1 MEISTMTQTTV
12 GLSTMATFTMA
23 PSTMATSTMAP
34 STMATSTMAPSTM
47 ATSTMAPST
56 MATSTMAPS
65 TMATSTMATSTM
77 VPSTMATSTMAP
89 STMTTFTMAPSTM
102 ATSTIAP
109 STMATSTMAPSTM
122 TTFTMVPSTMATS
135 TKVSSTMASSTAML
149 STMALSTTASST
161 TVLST
166 AMLSRMAT
174 STIVPSTMTSSTA
187 RLLTMAA
194 SITALST
201 MTPLTTAS
209 SMAVPFTVAPSTMM
223 LSTMATSAKIV
234 STIAPC
240 TAVPSTVAS
249 SVMTPSTIA
258 LSMLEISTATSMT
271 SFIIEGCSSP
281 IITLTPSNPQ
291 SCMPWYNQR
300 SQSLSISSIIQLNC
314 PKSLLTR
321 IQWTIYAC
329 RPLCSFQIEIDPS
342 VAIMTLSELFLPSR
356 SLHYGIYMVKLT
368 VTMQVLPQLTSSEV
382 TYISI
387 IPSPITVNLIRFGSS
402 MISIGRNQTLI
413 LDPGSFSIDPDEVIF
428 DANNW
433 NYSYYCRIGS
443 QLNFMPIDSPFCFGN
458 RSECY
463 YGSNGIRSSLIIQP
477 GLLQINQT
485 YQFRADLINAL
496 NASRI
501 FTGYVLVKVEE
512 NDSMIISISCVIS
525 EICLL
530 VDEYHLINPTTQL
543 ALTSLWLNSEVNQ
556 SFNGL
561 ITWNIYQ
568 GSMNTTMQWTLLPN
582 IRTYAYNWFF
592 GIDSENFTATKDLFI
607 NYPSVKYWRF
617 EVIYSMDSIHGIG
630 AIDFMI
636 NSPPENG
643 TCSISPHNGTTTTL
657 FTIICENWI
666 DANGVRDYSFYTWTT
681 NSSAFAILGYTI
693 IPTIQVLLPA
703 NGNDK
708 TMIHVIAR
716 IRDMYGCM
724 TEIDLPTVS
733 IVFDMATT
741 NNLIND
747 VVTIPI
753 NLVNNTQLNS
763 NPIVIMLAG
772 GNQNRVSQVLIA
784 QVQALNAMSLKIF
797 QTAVAGN
804 ISAVTISVT
813 SLNDERQVPSSSTVN
828 ISTMVEYSQQW
839 NHLAE
844 VRDYLISFVTNLMI
858 TTIDSIILQSSML
871 AQLTEITSQLTRD
884 TALLASTRCNE
895 LANKL
900 HNIASTTDY
909 DNIKLVVDSI
919 HRCASNTFQAINLV
933 LNERGIVLDID
944 RKRANILPVDY
955 DTDLELSWSN
965 FKLII
970 PRDPNLS
977 VPPMAL
983 QNIASASSSGN
994 LTNNQQFNLHF
1005 INATLPT
1012 SNISKSVH
1020 FEMLPDDQTRGY
1032 MIIYR
1037 FDTVPQLNSSINQT
1051 DGWFLFC
1058 PSNLNNEGLWITFI
1072 DNQQMSNHQS
1082 VIFGVREL
1090 NQTEFDMYCFNE
1102 TLNLPPITDQP
1113 YNFTANYSLRIFIS
1127 GCYYRDSNDQW
1138 QSDGLNVQF
1147 NLVGAE
1153 DETGT
1158 RTLIDPNREILQ
1170 RGFVDSFIIAVP
1182 SSLGAL
1188 QYIHI
1193 WHDNS
1198 SQGRSASWFL
1208 KYVIV
1213 CNLQT
1218 MEKTYFIC
1226 QNWLAIDKDDGMI
1239 ERYLPTAGELQTHD
1253 IAYIFAKKAYY
1264 NMSDEHLW
1272 FSIFSRPPAS
1282 HFTRVQRCT
1291 CCFLLLFTA
1300 MLLGILYYD
1309 QAQQAKNTI
1318 SGGFHLGPLYITREQ
1333 VSTVADYWQ
1342 WLQNS
1347 FVSNIRAQQWY
1358 NGDPP
1363 RNLNGFINDKNNR
1376 LIGWVVMR
1384 QLRVRPEY
1392 DCRIPD
1398 MFRGTVRWC
1407 SSDYKIW
1414 TADRRLFQPGWTLN
1428 ASNISYS
1435 QSIENAFKYRSSNEI
1450 DSYSHMTDHAFYDG
1464 GGYIYEFRGRLNDI
1478 KKNLTVLQQLSWID
1492 RLTRAIFIQFS
1503 LYNPNAELFTSA
1515 IITVEFLVTSG
1526 LISSSRFDPFR
1537 FHNNL
1542 KGFSSVFHLICATI
1556 YLVLIIYLTLTEI
1569 QSLIRKKQAYFRVFW
1584 SYIEWSIIGCSW
1596 ASVALVI
1603 WRYREMSRIGILFH
1617 KTNGMQYLN
1626 LELVAS
1632 VDNYLTC
1639 LLGLCCYLAMIKLI
1653 GFFRFNRRLSVF
1665 NRTLQ
1670 YAAKDLLYFSL
1681 QFSIIAFAFIAL
1693 FYLLFTAAV
1702 QSCSTLLLTTQM
1714 FIEEHDVQTHLEYEE
1729 QVHRFPERIDQLL
1742 AALERVGSY

>member
-1 MEISTMTQTTV
+1 
-12 GLSTMATFTMA
+12 
-23 PSTMATSTMAP
+23 
-34 STMATSTMAPSTM
+34 
-47 ATSTMAPST
+47 
-56 MATSTMAPS
+56 
-65 TMATSTMATSTM
+65 
-77 VPSTMATSTMAP
+77 
-89 STMTTFTMAPSTM
+89 
-102 ATSTIAP
+102 
-109 STMATSTMAPSTM
+109 
-122 TTFTMVPSTMATS
+122 
-135 TKVSSTMASSTAML
+135 
-149 STMALSTTASST
+149 
-161 TVLST
+161 
-166 AMLSRMAT
+166 
-174 STIVPSTMTSSTA
+174 
-187 RLLTMAA
+187 
-194 SITALST
+194 
-201 MTPLTTAS
+201 
-209 SMAVPFTVAPSTMM
+209 
-223 LSTMATSAKIV
+223 
-234 STIAPC
+234 
-240 TAVPSTVAS
+240 
-249 SVMTPSTIA
+249 
-258 LSMLEISTATSMT
+258 
-271 SFIIEGCSSP
+271 
-281 IITLTPSNPQ
+281 
-291 SCMPWYNQR
+291 
-300 SQSLSISSIIQLNC
+300 
-314 PKSLLTR
+314 
-321 IQWTIYAC
+321 
-329 RPLCSFQIEIDPS
+329 
-342 VAIMTLSELFLPSR
+342 
-356 SLHYGIYMVKLT
+356 
-368 VTMQVLPQLTSSEV
+368 
-382 TYISI
+382 
-387 IPSPITVNLIRFGSS
+387 
-402 MISIGRNQTLI
+402 
-413 LDPGSFSIDPDEVIF
+413 
-428 DANNW
+428 
-433 NYSYYCRIGS
+433 
-443 QLNFMPIDSPFCFGN
+443 
-458 RSECY
+458 
-463 YGSNGIRSSLIIQP
+463 
-477 GLLQINQT
+477 
-485 YQFRADLINAL
+485 
-496 NASRI
+496 
-501 FTGYVLVKVEE
+501 
-512 NDSMIISISCVIS
+512 
-525 EICLL
+525 
-530 VDEYHLINPTTQL
+530 
-543 ALTSLWLNSEVNQ
+543 
-556 SFNGL
+556 
-561 ITWNIYQ
+561 
-568 GSMNTTMQWTLLPN
+568 
-582 IRTYAYNWFF
+582 
-592 GIDSENFTATKDLFI
+592 
-607 NYPSVKYWRF
+607 
-617 EVIYSMDSIHGIG
+617 MDSIHGIG

-784 QVQALNAMSLKIF
+784 Q
-797 QTAVAGN
+797 
-804 ISAVTISVT
+804 
-813 SLNDERQVPSSSTVN
+813 
-828 ISTMVEYSQQW
+828 
-839 NHLAE
+839 
-844 VRDYLISFVTNLMI
+844 
-858 TTIDSIILQSSML
+858 
-871 AQLTEITSQLTRD
+871 
-884 TALLASTRCNE
+884 LLASTRCNE

-1639 LLGLCCYLAMIKLI
+1639 LLGLCCCLAMIKLI

-1729 QVHRFPERIDQLL
+1729 QVHRFSERIDQLL

>member
-1 MEISTMTQTTV
+1 
-12 GLSTMATFTMA
+12 
-23 PSTMATSTMAP
+23 
-34 STMATSTMAPSTM
+34 
-47 ATSTMAPST
+47 
-56 MATSTMAPS
+56 
-65 TMATSTMATSTM
+65 
-77 VPSTMATSTMAP
+77 
-89 STMTTFTMAPSTM
+89 
-102 ATSTIAP
+102 
-109 STMATSTMAPSTM
+109 
-122 TTFTMVPSTMATS
+122 
-135 TKVSSTMASSTAML
+135 
-149 STMALSTTASST
+149 
-161 TVLST
+161 
-166 AMLSRMAT
+166 
-174 STIVPSTMTSSTA
+174 
-187 RLLTMAA
+187 
-194 SITALST
+194 
-201 MTPLTTAS
+201 
-209 SMAVPFTVAPSTMM
+209 
-223 LSTMATSAKIV
+223 
-234 STIAPC
+234 
-240 TAVPSTVAS
+240 
-249 SVMTPSTIA
+249 
-258 LSMLEISTATSMT
+258 
-271 SFIIEGCSSP
+271 
-281 IITLTPSNPQ
+281 
-291 SCMPWYNQR
+291 
-300 SQSLSISSIIQLNC
+300 
-314 PKSLLTR
+314 
-321 IQWTIYAC
+321 
-329 RPLCSFQIEIDPS
+329 
-342 VAIMTLSELFLPSR
+342 
-356 SLHYGIYMVKLT
+356 
-368 VTMQVLPQLTSSEV
+368 
-382 TYISI
+382 
-387 IPSPITVNLIRFGSS
+387 
-402 MISIGRNQTLI
+402 
-413 LDPGSFSIDPDEVIF
+413 
-428 DANNW
+428 
-433 NYSYYCRIGS
+433 
-443 QLNFMPIDSPFCFGN
+443 
-458 RSECY
+458 
-463 YGSNGIRSSLIIQP
+463 
-477 GLLQINQT
+477 
-485 YQFRADLINAL
+485 
-496 NASRI
+496 
-501 FTGYVLVKVEE
+501 
-512 NDSMIISISCVIS
+512 
-525 EICLL
+525 
-530 VDEYHLINPTTQL
+530 
-543 ALTSLWLNSEVNQ
+543 
-556 SFNGL
+556 
-561 ITWNIYQ
+561 
-568 GSMNTTMQWTLLPN
+568 
-582 IRTYAYNWFF
+582 
-592 GIDSENFTATKDLFI
+592 
-607 NYPSVKYWRF
+607 
-617 EVIYSMDSIHGIG
+617 MDSIHGIG

-772 GNQNRVSQVLIA
+772 GNQNRVSQVLIS

-813 SLNDERQVPSSSTVN
+813 SLNDEQQVPSSSAVN

-1333 VSTVADYWQ
+1333 VHHII
-1342 WLQNS
+1342 NCMH
-1347 FVSNIRAQQWY
+1347 
-1358 NGDPP
+1358 P
-1363 RNLNGFINDKNNR
+1363 FI
-1376 LIGWVVMR
+1376 
-1384 QLRVRPEY
+1384 
-1392 DCRIPD
+1392 
-1398 MFRGTVRWC
+1398 
-1407 SSDYKIW
+1407 
-1414 TADRRLFQPGWTLN
+1414 
-1428 ASNISYS
+1428 
-1435 QSIENAFKYRSSNEI
+1435 
-1450 DSYSHMTDHAFYDG
+1450 
-1464 GGYIYEFRGRLNDI
+1464 
-1478 KKNLTVLQQLSWID
+1478 
-1492 RLTRAIFIQFS
+1492 
-1503 LYNPNAELFTSA
+1503 
-1515 IITVEFLVTSG
+1515 
-1526 LISSSRFDPFR
+1526 
-1537 FHNNL
+1537 
-1542 KGFSSVFHLICATI
+1542 
-1556 YLVLIIYLTLTEI
+1556 
-1569 QSLIRKKQAYFRVFW
+1569 
-1584 SYIEWSIIGCSW
+1584 
-1596 ASVALVI
+1596 
-1603 WRYREMSRIGILFH
+1603 
-1617 KTNGMQYLN
+1617 
-1626 LELVAS
+1626 
-1632 VDNYLTC
+1632 
-1639 LLGLCCYLAMIKLI
+1639 
-1653 GFFRFNRRLSVF
+1653 
-1665 NRTLQ
+1665 
-1670 YAAKDLLYFSL
+1670 
-1681 QFSIIAFAFIAL
+1681 
-1693 FYLLFTAAV
+1693 
-1702 QSCSTLLLTTQM
+1702 
-1714 FIEEHDVQTHLEYEE
+1714 
-1729 QVHRFPERIDQLL
+1729 
-1742 AALERVGSY
+1742 

>member
-1 MEISTMTQTTV
+1 
-12 GLSTMATFTMA
+12 
-23 PSTMATSTMAP
+23 
-34 STMATSTMAPSTM
+34 
-47 ATSTMAPST
+47 
-56 MATSTMAPS
+56 
-65 TMATSTMATSTM
+65 
-77 VPSTMATSTMAP
+77 
-89 STMTTFTMAPSTM
+89 
-102 ATSTIAP
+102 
-109 STMATSTMAPSTM
+109 
-122 TTFTMVPSTMATS
+122 
-135 TKVSSTMASSTAML
+135 
-149 STMALSTTASST
+149 
-161 TVLST
+161 
-166 AMLSRMAT
+166 
-174 STIVPSTMTSSTA
+174 
-187 RLLTMAA
+187 
-194 SITALST
+194 
-201 MTPLTTAS
+201 
-209 SMAVPFTVAPSTMM
+209 
-223 LSTMATSAKIV
+223 
-234 STIAPC
+234 
-240 TAVPSTVAS
+240 
-249 SVMTPSTIA
+249 
-258 LSMLEISTATSMT
+258 
-271 SFIIEGCSSP
+271 
-281 IITLTPSNPQ
+281 
-291 SCMPWYNQR
+291 
-300 SQSLSISSIIQLNC
+300 
-314 PKSLLTR
+314 
-321 IQWTIYAC
+321 
-329 RPLCSFQIEIDPS
+329 
-342 VAIMTLSELFLPSR
+342 
-356 SLHYGIYMVKLT
+356 
-368 VTMQVLPQLTSSEV
+368 
-382 TYISI
+382 
-387 IPSPITVNLIRFGSS
+387 
-402 MISIGRNQTLI
+402 
-413 LDPGSFSIDPDEVIF
+413 
-428 DANNW
+428 
-433 NYSYYCRIGS
+433 
-443 QLNFMPIDSPFCFGN
+443 
-458 RSECY
+458 
-463 YGSNGIRSSLIIQP
+463 
-477 GLLQINQT
+477 
-485 YQFRADLINAL
+485 
-496 NASRI
+496 
-501 FTGYVLVKVEE
+501 
-512 NDSMIISISCVIS
+512 
-525 EICLL
+525 
-530 VDEYHLINPTTQL
+530 
-543 ALTSLWLNSEVNQ
+543 
-556 SFNGL
+556 
-561 ITWNIYQ
+561 
-568 GSMNTTMQWTLLPN
+568 
-582 IRTYAYNWFF
+582 
-592 GIDSENFTATKDLFI
+592 
-607 NYPSVKYWRF
+607 
-617 EVIYSMDSIHGIG
+617 MDSIHGIG

-724 TEIDLPTVS
+724 TEIGLPTVS

-741 NNLIND
+741 NDLIND

-772 GNQNRVSQVLIA
+772 GNQNRVSQVLIS

-797 QTAVAGN
+797 QTAVA
-804 ISAVTISVT
+804 VTISVT
-813 SLNDERQVPSSSTVN
+813 SLNDEQQVPSSSAVN

-919 HRCASNTFQAINLV
+919 HRCASNTFQFILIPLAAASHKWVSITNMSRSLSVTLIN
-933 LNERGIVLDID
+933 
-944 RKRANILPVDY
+944 
-955 DTDLELSWSN
+955 N
-965 FKLII
+965 FGQEISIQTINNTIELII

-1138 QSDGLNVQF
+1138 QSDGLNVGPLTNHFETQCF
-1147 NLVGAE
+1147 SSHLSIFAGGFLILPEPVNWSYVFANADFMKNKTIYLTIIIFIVSYIILVIYARRRDQKDINKLAVTFLHDNNSSGKYLYQLIFFTGARMGAGTKSKVINHKIGAE

-1333 VSTVADYWQ
+1333 IVIGFIVDILCFVPSLLFVQFFRRIRPRGLHGQLSPVLQTLWNIGMIDRRISLTNMIEALAKMKKKKKYMFPWWCLIIAYIASFLFVFMCAFFIIARGIQFGDIKTQQWLTSLVTGFFSSILFSQPIKIVCLVAFLAFCSRKSIDDDQEAAGYIDKDESIYLNRAKTEGEYTHHTVKVSTVADYWQ

-1414 TADRRLFQPGWTLN
+1414 TADRRSFQPGWTLN

-1435 QSIENAFKYRSSNEI
+1435 QSIQNAFKYRPSNEI

-1556 YLVLIIYLTLTEI
+1556 FLVLIIYLTLTEI

-1714 FIEEHDVQTHLEYEE
+1714 LFETFLLKFNTAELQAAHSFLGPFTFALFIFLLVFIGYTMFVSLIIDAFHRALHEDNSNDNNEELIAFVLSKFKRWICLCQSSIEEHDVQTHLEYEE